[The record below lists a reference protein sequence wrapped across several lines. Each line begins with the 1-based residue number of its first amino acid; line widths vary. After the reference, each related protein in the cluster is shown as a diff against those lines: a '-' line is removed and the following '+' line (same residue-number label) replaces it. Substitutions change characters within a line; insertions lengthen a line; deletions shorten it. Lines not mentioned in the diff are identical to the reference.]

1 MGYNMKLLTTV
12 LLLLALIIS
21 ITEVYAEHR
30 GLLIVVSFPSIA
42 DDVRKLVCRDDEVVS
57 LAPPGVD
64 PHEYQLTPQDVE
76 MLKHANVIISTGHTP
91 FEARIRQL
99 VENREVEAKL
109 IEIPRIPGMKILRNP
124 VTGAPNYHMPI
135 YDPHNYARFIEYLA
149 QVLSSLRP
157 ECAAHYRNYAEAIV
171 REIQQLIERAPKL
184 NVTAVAANPMLQYA
198 VNWLGIDV
206 RYLIVREH
214 GAQAIPSDVENA
226 KKALG
231 NIARIAIIMVP
242 MDPASK
248 LLENMAKE
256 RGVPLIRVEAPYTP
270 GSVLSKILNIH
281 NQVSNLSI
289 SMKVTTSK
297 DMEGTEVEGG
307 GFNPLFIAIVAILTL
322 AGALILA
329 RARR

>member
-1 MGYNMKLLTTV
+1 M
-12 LLLLALIIS
+12 LLLLTLIIS
-21 ITEVYAEHR
+21 ATGVYAEHE

-42 DDVRKLVCRDDEVVS
+42 DDIKQLVCRGDEVVS

-99 VENREVEAKL
+99 VEGGEIGAKL
-109 IEIPRIPGMKILRNP
+109 IEIPHIPGIKILRNP
-124 VTGAPNYHMPI
+124 VTGTPNYHMPI

-157 ECAAHYRNYAEAIV
+157 ECAAHYHNHAKAIV
-171 REIQQLIERAPKL
+171 HKVQQLIERAPKL

-214 GAQAIPSDVENA
+214 GAQAIPGDVESAEN
-226 KKALG
+226 ALG
-231 NIARIAIIMVP
+231 SIAHIAIIMVP
-242 MDPASK
+242 KDPASK
-248 LLENMAKE
+248 LLESIAKGH
-256 RGVPLIRVEAPYTP
+256 GVPIIRVEAPYTP
-270 GSVLSKILNIH
+270 SSILSKILSIY
-281 NQVSNLSI
+281 NQVSNLTLP
-289 SMKVTTSK
+289 METATSK
-297 DMEGTEVEGG
+297 DIEGTEVEERS
-307 GFNPLFIAIVAILTL
+307 FNPLFIAIVTVLAL
-322 AGALILA
+322 AGALSVA
-329 RARR
+329 RARK